1 MVQYLYQLHHCI
13 LYTWN
18 CLYMVFSWYI
28 NVLTNIPWYY
38 GCPKH
43 VTFWLTKNNNWI
55 KYSTSIQWLRVL
67 LEQLIYWSWI
77 RLKKVRRTHTP
88 LHTGEASPCWVLCSA
103 FARMM
108 PTAPRAMLD
117 TPSPIS
123 SVDRTNKLQ
132 MIFRLLHI
140 FARASFL
147 TGAQNA
153 SLHVFTD
160 KHTLNPEKSADDI
173 NLSDFSQADQCAKAL
188 SMVRNRHQFNFTLL
202 LTLFTMLLVLPHVI
216 SLSLDRVNAPPTITP
231 EILLQCCSGAL
242 PK

>member
-1 MVQYLYQLHHCI
+1 
-13 LYTWN
+13 
-18 CLYMVFSWYI
+18 
-28 NVLTNIPWYY
+28 
-38 GCPKH
+38 
-43 VTFWLTKNNNWI
+43 
-55 KYSTSIQWLRVL
+55 
-67 LEQLIYWSWI
+67 
-77 RLKKVRRTHTP
+77 VRRTHTP

-108 PTAPRAMLD
+108 PTAPRTMLD

-160 KHTLNPEKSADDI
+160 KHTLNPEKSAEDI
-173 NLSDFSQADQCAKAL
+173 NSSDFSQTDQCAKAL
-188 SMVRNRHQFNFTLL
+188 SMVRERHQFNFTLL
-202 LTLFTMLLVLPHVI
+202 LLLTLFTMALVLPRVI
-216 SLSLDRVNAPPTITP
+216 SLSLMLRPQSPPRFFD
-231 EILLQCCSGAL
+231 SAAVVRF
-242 PK
+242 